1 MAQFHVLCV
10 ADEPDAR
17 EAIELSLGLDP
28 GLATMGCPS
37 GEEALAA
44 AAKWLPELVLCDV
57 TMPVMDGSELVAR
70 LRENPVT
77 ANMPVV
83 FMVEHSHGQALEYF
97 RSLGASGIIAK
108 PFDPMTLAGSVRD
121 QLRTAKLATMNDAFG
136 QRLRRDAIALAE
148 YRAALGADPMS
159 VEVLKQLQ
167 ACAHKLAGS
176 AGIFGHAMVSS
187 AASAVEDA
195 AIDRAAGGGAP
206 GAVEAY
212 LEVLLACIANESVG
226 AVAPA
231 SPSIVPAPGYAMEK
245 QDLANEDLANEDLAN
260 EDLASEDL
268 ASEDLPE

>member
-1 MAQFHVLCV
+1 MTQFRVLCV

-17 EAIELSLGLDP
+17 EAVELSLGLDP
-28 GLATMGCPS
+28 RLATMGCAS
-37 GEEALAA
+37 GEEALATA
-44 AAKWLPELVLCDV
+44 ARWLPDLILCDFM
-57 TMPVMDGSELVAR
+57 MPVMDGPELVAR
-70 LRENPVT
+70 LRGNPVT

-83 FMVEHSHGQALEYF
+83 FMAEHAQGKEHEYC

-136 QRLRRDAIALAE
+136 ERLRRDAIALAE

-159 VEVLKQLQ
+159 ADVLKQLQ

-176 AGIFGHAMVSS
+176 AGVFGHAMVSS
-187 AASAVEDA
+187 AASAVEGA

-212 LEVLLACIANESVG
+212 LDVLLACVADESVG

-231 SPSIVPAPGYAMEK
+231 SPSIVPAAGCAMSK
-245 QDLANEDLANEDLAN
+245 EDLAREDLARK
-260 EDLASEDL
+260 DLARKDL
-268 ASEDLPE
+268 AE